1 MILSFLTIVAT
12 FLWTQSSLFST
23 SQHTHWT
30 YVTYCGLASTSHRE
44 PSPCFLWLLL
54 FIVQWLSRV
63 WLSATPQTATR
74 QASTVLHCRPELAQ
88 IHVHWVCDD
97 IQPSHPLS
105 PPSPSA
111 LSLPQHQG
119 LFLMSWLFTS
129 GGQSIEVSWD
139 YYTVWSGSC
148 RLEGVLVT
156 CTERTSMM
164 GWAQE
169 HFIYTELSSEN

>member
-44 PSPCFLWLLL
+44 PSPCFLRLLL

-63 WLSATPQTATR
+63 WLSATPQTAAR
-74 QASTVLHCRPELAQ
+74 QASPVLHCLPELAQ
-88 IHVHWVCDD
+88 IHVHWVGDA

-111 LSLPQHQG
+111 LNLSQHQG
-119 LFLMSWLFTS
+119 LFQRVGSS
-129 GGQSIEVSWD
+129 HQVAKVSKYLGITIRFDQAAAGWKEYWSHVLSEHLWWD
-139 YYTVWSGSC
+139 GHRSTLYT
-148 RLEGVLVT
+148 
-156 CTERTSMM
+156 
-164 GWAQE
+164 
-169 HFIYTELSSEN
+169 LS